1 MKNTY
6 LALVV
11 LIGLTLCSCKKD
23 SKSSSN
29 TLVSK
34 TWKRAL
40 VDKNP
45 ATNPASPSGTI
56 NSSIVYYA
64 VEDCE
69 KDDTFK
75 FDTDGNLTFKR
86 NAEKCDPMEQS
97 EEVQSYTID
106 RVKKELTINGVKYNL
121 AEESKDQIKYY
132 ALLPSN
138 NDPRFLVF
146 LLQ

>member
-1 MKNTY
+1 MKNKY

-11 LIGLTLCSCKKD
+11 LIGLTLSSCKKD
-23 SKSSSN
+23 SKSSFN
-29 TLVSK
+29 TLLSK

-40 VDKNP
+40 ADKNP
-45 ATNPASPSGTI
+45 STNPASPSGTI

-64 VEDCE
+64 VQDCE

-75 FDTDGNLTFKR
+75 FDTDGRLIFKR
-86 NAEKCDPMEQS
+86 NIEKCDPMEQS
-97 EEVQSYTID
+97 DEVQSYTID
-106 RVKKELTINGVKYNL
+106 RVKKELTINGVKYIL

-132 ALLPSN
+132 ALLPSY
-138 NDPRFLVF
+138 NDPRYLVF